1 MSSRSCNLICCQN
14 VELECCEMDVNIK
27 ETEKIKRET
36 PTGILR
42 TESGKSRR
50 ASVEFKFL
58 KQGEPTSPQP
68 SVDRFSVTFAED
80 SVKSDSSKCNYYSP
94 RVGRMDKVHF
104 PQGTVDIDDSDEE
117 DYSASVNA
125 IIQRRASTRKSR
137 RRSSRRASSPFSPD
151 ILLSNEGGR
160 RRSSVFTTSS
170 GDTAITMDEGME
182 AVSQEEIFENIKL
195 HKEVLSNV
203 KMQPW
208 NMRKK
213 LKLVVQAKAY
223 IKQHEGAL
231 QERLAQSRSTRD
243 MLARWNI
250 YLIKKWQHYRRELA
264 NLSNWL
270 VPWERKIKEIESHF
284 GSVVASY
291 FLFLRWLFWVN
302 VVLGIVL
309 ISFVA
314 VPEMLTAVPDA
325 RKQILKEERYNS
337 TNFQTLWDFGGVFKY
352 SPLFYG
358 WYTYKESKKSGYRMP
373 FAYFITGLV
382 AYAYS
387 FFATLRKMAENSRM
401 SKLSEKDDECIFSW
415 KLFTAWDY
423 MIGNAETAHNR
434 IASIVVGF
442 KEALLEEAEK
452 KREARNWKITG
463 FRILVNTVV
472 LGLLFF
478 SAFAV
483 ILVVKRS
490 TEPEARSSVWR
501 SNEITFVMTFISIS
515 FPMIFEGL
523 GFLEQYHPRKQLR
536 LQLARIMVLNLLNL
550 YSLIFALFDK
560 INDMTPELESFKRN
574 LTRNNTSVLAY
585 SAGMQCY
592 NSCNSET
599 DTLKAFNLIAAV
611 ATNVSFTMYPVMQ
624 KAVKNATTEP
634 DKETIDA
641 EFTTGMYTNPMDFLD
656 NYTTE
661 LPGNFSSDDS
671 TTFKISTNLPDFV
684 TNSLSTSDGTEES
697 TSASADLILST
708 ATINETSADKPKLQ
722 GSAVK
727 KRNCLEICENFTVT
741 PSPIIDESSLNYT
754 TRRRLRNLCWETNFG
769 QELIKLT
776 VMDLVMT
783 ILSTLAMDFIRG
795 IFVRF
800 MNRCWCWDLEKVFP
814 QYGDFKVA
822 ENILHLVNNQ
832 GMVWMGMFFSPGLVV
847 LNIFKLFVLMY
858 FRTWIVLTCNVPHE
872 IIFRASRSNNF
883 YYALLLMMLF
893 LCVLPV
899 GYAIVQIPPSW
910 NCGPFS
916 NYQRIFHILTKTIKR
931 NVPQIVERVLD
942 YIASPAIV
950 IPILLLL
957 VLIIY
962 YLVSLTSAL
971 REANNDLK
979 FQLRRERTEERRKM
993 FQIADRRRKGK
1004 SGGSGEFSNTPF
1016 AKWRKLMSTMP
1027 STGKSFDDTSPR
1039 QETNESHQNKEDK
1052 VEIGKNKDF
1061 FSKFIKKALGKTS
1074 SISENENRENE
1085 NLDEGTDTEQHE
1097 SLPEDLVSIKD
1108 SKPQPPSRL
1117 SISSNSFDY
1126 QKGLLQKQSS
1136 LKSVSE
1142 SSNKYNPVRDIG
1154 SVQQKKQLRQDSSSS
1169 NWSDNIPVITI
1180 SKTESAEFL
1189 DVVPEAEKAPVTEKE
1204 IVKETAPE
1212 AANEFRFKPKIKCAL
1227 KKQSAEIDEE
1237 VIRYFSKDLEL
1248 KPEPDAGPPSE
1259 SSEDTARDSSLDTVL
1274 AVKSEESAEERTDAP
1289 KANPEVASP
1298 NESTT
1303 ESSAEYNEN
1312 MTSL

>member
-1 MSSRSCNLICCQN
+1 
-14 VELECCEMDVNIK
+14 MDANIK

-58 KQGEPTSPQP
+58 KQAEPASPQP

-94 RVGRMDKVHF
+94 GAGRMDKVHF

-170 GDTAITMDEGME
+170 GDTAITMDDGME

-250 YLIKKWQHYRRELA
+250 YLIKKWQHYRRELS

-314 VPEMLTAVPDA
+314 VPEMLTAAPDV

-483 ILVVKRS
+483 VLVVKRS

-574 LTRNNTSVLAY
+574 LTRANTSVLAY

-599 DTLKAFNLIAAV
+599 DILKTFSLIAAV
-611 ATNVSFTMYPVMQ
+611 ATNVSFTMYPIMQ
-624 KAVKNATTEP
+624 KAVKDSTTEL

-641 EFTTGMYTNPMDFLD
+641 EFTISDIPGMYTNPVDFSQ
-656 NYTTE
+656 NYATE
-661 LPGNFSSDDS
+661 MSENFTFSNTGIDDS
-671 TTFKISTNLPDFV
+671 TNVSDLMTSAL
-684 TNSLSTSDGTEES
+684 TSDSTEES
-697 TSASADLILST
+697 TFSSLDVIQST
-708 ATINETSADKPKLQ
+708 EVTKTSETNKTSDVPKIQ

-727 KRNCLEICENFTVT
+727 KRNCIEICENFTVT
-741 PSPIIDESSLNYT
+741 PSTIIDESSLNYS

-800 MNRCWCWDLEKVFP
+800 MNRCWCWNLEKVFP

-931 NVPQIVERVLD
+931 NVPQIVEQVLD

-979 FQLRRERTEERRKM
+979 IQLRRERTEERRKM

-1016 AKWRKLMSTMP
+1016 AKWRKLVSTMP

-1039 QETNESHQNKEDK
+1039 QDTNQSHQIKEDK

-1074 SISENENRENE
+1074 SMSENENRDNE

-1136 LKSVSE
+1136 LKSVS
-1142 SSNKYNPVRDIG
+1142 G
-1154 SVQQKKQLRQDSSSS
+1154 SIQHKKQFRQDSSSS

-1189 DVVPEAEKAPVTEKE
+1189 DVVPEMTKTKTEKTPERKEVMEEE
-1204 IVKETAPE
+1204 IVKETAPD
-1212 AANEFRFKPKIKCAL
+1212 AACEFRFKPKIKCAL
-1227 KKQSAEIDEE
+1227 KKQSTEIDEE

-1248 KPEPDAGPPSE
+1248 KPEKDAGPPSE

-1274 AVKSEESAEERTDAP
+1274 AVKNEELEEEKNEAP
-1289 KANPEVASP
+1289 KAKPEVASP

-1312 MTSL
+1312 MTSF